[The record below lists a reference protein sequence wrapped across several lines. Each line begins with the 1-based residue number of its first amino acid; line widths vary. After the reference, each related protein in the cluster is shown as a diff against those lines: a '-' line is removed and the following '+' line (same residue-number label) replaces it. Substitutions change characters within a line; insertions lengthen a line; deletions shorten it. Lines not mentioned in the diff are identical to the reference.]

1 MFVLLS
7 KTSQLWWLWSVSL
20 NKFVLVVSIWSQM
33 SYNSR
38 VRFYSNANEFFDHK
52 YSNLVIWWKKSAWV
66 LGSKLSNNEN
76 SRPFYICGP
85 PQNMVALGSFPLPTL
100 PMLKSA
106 PGRGASSAV
115 SVNCLLFIGRSR
127 CYQRRSPEAMTGF
140 ESLILSNKSFW
151 VCRLLFFLTCH
162 LYIFEA
168 LSGIDLRNHHT
179 EVIFRA

>member
-1 MFVLLS
+1 MR
-7 KTSQLWWLWSVSL
+7 VS
-20 NKFVLVVSIWSQM
+20 F
-33 SYNSR
+33 
-38 VRFYSNANEFFDHK
+38 FYHK
-52 YSNLVIWWKKSAWV
+52 YSNQ
-66 LGSKLSNNEN
+66 LGFWALKYLIMKIQGHLWG
-76 SRPFYICGP
+76 PLKCGGP
-85 PQNMVALGSFPLPTL
+85 GQLPTS

-115 SVNCLLFIGRSR
+115 SVNCLRFIGRSR
-127 CYQRRSPEAMTGF
+127 CYRRRSPQVMTGF

-168 LSGIDLRNHHT
+168 LSGTDLRNHHT